1 MRAILAVVSVAAVA
15 FAMSPAQAEKRLFI
29 IANNADGYGVDRCL
43 ASGAPCG
50 TAAATAY
57 CTSHEL
63 NKALLDLEILGMI
76 TVRWVAKE
84 KRRIEFVE
92 AAPPPVRYAE

>member
-1 MRAILAVVSVAAVA
+1 LRVVRNLRPPLRFAVLELIK
-15 FAMSPAQAEKRLFI
+15 EKKHATDEELLDLL
-29 IANNADGYGVDRCL
+29 NKVEGY
-43 ASGAPCG
+43 SM
-50 TAAATAY
+50 
-57 CTSHEL
+57 HEL

-76 TVRWVAKE
+76 SVRWVAKE